1 MKNQIPKDF
10 VNYDIYFNLI
20 DNQDSNYPYYDIL
33 PRPWAFELSCNGEV
47 VFSKLEFKQWPNYNA
62 VADKCLKLP
71 GLSDKIVTAK
81 KLKKEA
87 PKAAAKEVDMA
98 SGDMKLK
105 EEADKSADD

>member
-1 MKNQIPKDF
+1 M
-10 VNYDIYFNLI
+10 
-20 DNQDSNYPYYDIL
+20 
-33 PRPWAFELSCNGEV
+33 
-47 VFSKLEFKQWPNYNA
+47 EFKQWPNYNA

-71 GLSDKIVTAK
+71 GVSDKIVTAK

-105 EEADKSADD
+105 EEADKSADDKKAKEEAGKAAGDKKGEA